1 MSIILFL
8 TGLWISVRNG
18 TYMVK
23 MKLKGPIPQNLP
35 LSYGLHARQ
44 KCRNEKVLWI
54 KYVENFMKLNSEIE
68 REQYV
73 DGAVVYKWQ
82 N

>member
-1 MSIILFL
+1 
-8 TGLWISVRNG
+8 
-18 TYMVK
+18 MVK
-23 MKLKGPIPQNLP
+23 MKLKGPIPQYLP
-35 LSYGLHARQ
+35 LSCRKLRIWCLGFKTVCTNYYGLHARQ